1 MAKKQKIFLFLIS
14 VIFIFSPLMGLS
26 LELKNHTVISQ
37 INCCSVECELPTE
50 KQNNCH
56 DTSDSNDNNDCND
69 CDDKCK
75 DKCTD
80 HATHVTPQTIT
91 TPNQNI
97 IKNVKPII
105 KKASKITYFQD
116 LTLQDFT
123 SKFWNPPKL
132 F

>member
-1 MAKKQKIFLFLIS
+1 MEKKQKIFLFLIS

-37 INCCSVECELPTE
+37 VNCCSVEYELPTE

-56 DTSDSNDNNDCND
+56 DTSDSNDNNDCNN
-69 CDDKCK
+69 CDDNCK

-91 TPNQNI
+91 TPNQTI

-105 KKASKITYFQD
+105 KKASKLTYFQD
-116 LTLQDFT
+116 LSLQNFT
-123 SKFWNPPKL
+123 SKFWNKIM
-132 F
+132 